1 MISCGKKGDTVDNFV
16 ELNEENEKISPEIR
30 ENSF

>member
-1 MISCGKKGDTVDNFV
+1 MISCEKKGDTVDNFV